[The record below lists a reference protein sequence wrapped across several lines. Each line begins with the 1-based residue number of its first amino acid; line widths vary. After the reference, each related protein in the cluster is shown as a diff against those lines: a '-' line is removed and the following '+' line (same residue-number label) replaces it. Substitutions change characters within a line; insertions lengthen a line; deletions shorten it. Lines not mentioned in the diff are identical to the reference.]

1 MQSLPPPLPQVLA
14 QQEMGTSLVYK
25 AHLAHQAYP
34 FSPHPQACHPGQSQ
48 LIWKAGGLAI
58 LPNLLPLL
66 GPSRKGLSFTS
77 QNPKKKKG
85 TYL

>member
-14 QQEMGTSLVYK
+14 QEEMGTSLVYE
-25 AHLAHQAYP
+25 AYLAHPA
-34 FSPHPQACHPGQSQ
+34 SPLLSSPTSLPPGQSQ
-48 LIWKAGGLAI
+48 LVWKAGGLAV